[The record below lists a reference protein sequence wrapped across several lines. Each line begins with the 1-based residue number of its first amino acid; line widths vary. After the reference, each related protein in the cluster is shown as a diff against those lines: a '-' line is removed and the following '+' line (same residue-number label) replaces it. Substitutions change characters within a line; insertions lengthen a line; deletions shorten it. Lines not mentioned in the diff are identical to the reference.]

1 MVSLK
6 EEIPIP
12 YPRKKGYFFLG
23 WYLDPLFKDEVK
35 TLTANKDICYLYA
48 KWGTHTFFHAN
59 DGYLS
64 FEELYE
70 DFLADFS
77 KVLKSP
83 LTKEKTWQGED
94 GWVSDFCKK
103 SKGYLN
109 IFFGIKKYT
118 KKWQWLITF
127 IKKLYDANPESQ
139 NDFNFVNGVFVN
151 EDHLR
156 WELNSLFVS
165 RYHLVYPKTKDYSGA
180 GIKEKLA
187 LSTNSFY
194 LRIEYPVGEDVVF
207 PNVKKRGYYLEG
219 WYLSPDKKIKK
230 ITKINDDSLAT
241 LTLYAHWHKA

>member
-94 GWVSDFCKK
+94 GC
-103 SKGYLN
+103 
-109 IFFGIKKYT
+109 
-118 KKWQWLITF
+118 Q
-127 IKKLYDANPESQ
+127 
-139 NDFNFVNGVFVN
+139 
-151 EDHLR
+151 
-156 WELNSLFVS
+156 
-165 RYHLVYPKTKDYSGA
+165 
-180 GIKEKLA
+180 
-187 LSTNSFY
+187 
-194 LRIEYPVGEDVVF
+194 
-207 PNVKKRGYYLEG
+207 
-219 WYLSPDKKIKK
+219 
-230 ITKINDDSLAT
+230 
-241 LTLYAHWHKA
+241 